1 MEHTTIELDRLQ
13 GEIYDRKPHA
23 NNFVV
28 SRDLTYNGVKYD
40 NLYQLL
46 QVYNSKFKGWL
57 KLYRREMED
66 IYTDPVVMK
75 FFNQVSISKL
85 ILTKKQMDSL
95 HSFTKTRYDYIAY
108 DKFSKLTRRY
118 NGLKKELS
126 LYIIPG
132 IVDIVLSYTVME

>member
-46 QVYNSKFKGWL
+46 QVYK
-57 KLYRREMED
+57 YQQ
-66 IYTDPVVMK
+66 I
-75 FFNQVSISKL
+75 
-85 ILTKKQMDSL
+85 QMLPS
-95 HSFTKTRYDYIAY
+95 
-108 DKFSKLTRRY
+108 
-118 NGLKKELS
+118 
-126 LYIIPG
+126 
-132 IVDIVLSYTVME
+132 